1 MKKMRKKYVVP
12 LVTKHIVEL
21 EEGMCATGSI
31 MSDAKSGVKASAH
44 TTGIDET
51 YNIEDPNS
59 SSFEVGEWN

>member
-21 EEGMCATGSI
+21 EEGVCATGSI
-31 MSDAKSGVKASAH
+31 MSDAKSGVEATEHK
-44 TTGIDET
+44 TGVDGT
-51 YNIEDPNS
+51 YNIEDPKS

>member
-1 MKKMRKKYVVP
+1 MRKKYVVP

-21 EEGMCATGSI
+21 EEGVCASSI
-31 MSDAKSGVKASAH
+31 MDQADSKVKASKH
-44 TTGIDET
+44 DTGFDET

>member
-1 MKKMRKKYVVP
+1 MVP

-21 EEGMCATGSI
+21 EEGVCATGSI

>member
-1 MKKMRKKYVVP
+1 MVP

-21 EEGMCATGSI
+21 EEGVCATGSI
-31 MSDAKSGVKASAH
+31 MSDAKSGVEASAH